1 MLSTAVGL
9 ISGTILILKIII
21 PTLIRSMITSMLHT
35 NIPTVHYTYI
45 VLLKIVVKSNDWT
58 LRNFRAGE

>member
-21 PTLIRSMITSMLHT
+21 PTLITSMLHT

-45 VLLKIVVKSNDWT
+45 VLTVAPLESKNCT
-58 LRNFRAGE
+58 TCE